1 MSAEE
6 NQSRRETDT
15 LLTNTEEGGTEQ
27 GGGTDGPS
35 WRHRGRRKRS
45 VPLSPGSRG
54 FQFRW
59 QRKETA
65 EMGRQDEKAGREGR
79 KRRQD
84 PTDAA
89 DRRGLLSGRTGGGRR
104 GIPAGKGERERGTR
118 GFLGQVSAG
127 LHVSD
132 QKSSLNRKTALNKI
146 LDHSKVQS
154 APGASA

>member
-1 MSAEE
+1 METQREKEAISPAEPWKSGVPV
-6 NQSRRETDT
+6 QMAA
-15 LLTNTEEGGTEQ
+15 EG
-27 GGGTDGPS
+27 D
-35 WRHRGRRKRS
+35 RGN
-45 VPLSPGSRG
+45 G
-54 FQFRW
+54 
-59 QRKETA
+59 
-65 EMGRQDEKAGREGR
+65 KAGREGR
-79 KRRQD
+79 KSRQD